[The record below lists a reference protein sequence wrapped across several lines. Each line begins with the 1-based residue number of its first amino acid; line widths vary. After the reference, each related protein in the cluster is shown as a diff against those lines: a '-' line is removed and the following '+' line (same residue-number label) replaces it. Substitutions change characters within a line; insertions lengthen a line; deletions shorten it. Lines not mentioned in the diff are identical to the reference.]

1 MQDSVCGDP
10 TKRGYAMQQ
19 PPLGRIIRRLRLEKN
34 MTQRQVAY
42 RLRVSVQAVSKWE
55 RGRAFPDLILL
66 PLLADLFGVT
76 LDVLFGRDAEK

>member
-1 MQDSVCGDP
+1 
-10 TKRGYAMQQ
+10 
-19 PPLGRIIRRLRLEKN
+19 